1 MSDMN
6 NKLKIIRVGMLL
18 LFSLGLSPPLLAQ
31 VNKQVTEQDV
41 QSLVDK
47 LEIQPWGGPI
57 NLILSGNQLEASFSE
72 PMKEILKI
80 GNPAQNIL
88 LKNLSNPKIKN
99 EIIILLGGV
108 GDERA
113 IKSIINEMLPDG
125 EYQNM
130 TKFQIE
136 NRNEAAK
143 IALTNITTADLA
155 SPTAIGTFYGEKCPG
170 KTCWEKWWEDNQLTF
185 SVKNIEKNRS
195 RFYVPNYGIYSKPKQ

>member
-1 MSDMN
+1 VVAIN
-6 NKLKIIRVGMLL
+6 NKIKIVRAGMLL
-18 LFSLGLSPPLLAQ
+18 LFSIGLSTTLLAQ
-31 VNKQVTEQDV
+31 TSKQVTEQNI

-47 LEIQPWGGPI
+47 LATQPWDGPI
-57 NLILSGNQLEASFSE
+57 ALILSGKQLEAGFSE

-80 GNPAQNIL
+80 GNPAQSTL

-108 GDERA
+108 GDETA
-113 IKSIINEMLPDG
+113 IKPIINEMLPDG

-136 NRNEAAK
+136 IRNLAAK

>member
-72 PMKEILKI
+72 PM
-80 GNPAQNIL
+80 
-88 LKNLSNPKIKN
+88 
-99 EIIILLGGV
+99 
-108 GDERA
+108 
-113 IKSIINEMLPDG
+113 
-125 EYQNM
+125 
-130 TKFQIE
+130 
-136 NRNEAAK
+136 
-143 IALTNITTADLA
+143 
-155 SPTAIGTFYGEKCPG
+155 
-170 KTCWEKWWEDNQLTF
+170 
-185 SVKNIEKNRS
+185 
-195 RFYVPNYGIYSKPKQ
+195 